1 MAVAQ
6 RHPEIILRRGWSI
19 AAHGI
24 QTQGTL
30 MRKLRISLAA
40 ALAAV
45 TALAV
50 ASPAM
55 ADVSP
60 NWTLESASGET
71 IELQRQVSERPQV
84 VLFWATWCPFCKA
97 LMPHLQSIKFEH
109 GDDIDILAVSIREDG
124 DPVAYLN
131 DNGMNFIA
139 LPDGDEVAALYEI
152 RGTPGVLIIDG
163 DREIRFDLRDVQAR
177 ARAVVTEAQGENRRG
192 RAAGVSPYLAAEI
205 RKSLTEVLN
214 DSP

>member
-1 MAVAQ
+1 
-6 RHPEIILRRGWSI
+6 
-19 AAHGI
+19 
-24 QTQGTL
+24 

-163 DREIRFDLRDVQAR
+163 DRKIRFDLRDVQAR